1 MSAVCNIWGF
11 WQDCIMWWDSQNLD
25 KPRRDKS
32 GKRWNFR
39 VWHEV
44 WTEDKVL
51 DAQRV
56 FFWDDEK
63 DCCGVVLLLPGTTLH
78 VRDLHRLIEK
88 LVADPE
94 LREEHKRDLRF
105 PIERH
110 YSEYG
115 AFSEEANWR

>member
-1 MSAVCNIWGF
+1 
-11 WQDCIMWWDSQNLD
+11 MWWDDQNLD

-39 VWHEV
+39 VWHEI

-56 FFWDDEK
+56 FFWDDGK
-63 DCCGVVLLLPGTTLH
+63 DCCGVVLLLPGKTLH
-78 VRDLHRLIEK
+78 VRDLHSLIEK

-94 LREEHKRDLRF
+94 LREKHKRDLRF

-115 AFSEEANWR
+115 AFPEETNWR